1 MVLHN
6 VHLHGSFASRN
17 GHATSLHLSF
27 QLVAHTCKLAAPF
40 LAIRPLYSSG
50 KSFFYFVKQCG
61 NGCYCFLK
69 SPTSFREHFRSVL
82 PPLLNKN
89 VI

>member
-27 QLVAHTCKLAAPF
+27 QFVAHTYKLAALF
-40 LAIRPLYSSG
+40 LAI
-50 KSFFYFVKQCG
+50 
-61 NGCYCFLK
+61 
-69 SPTSFREHFRSVL
+69 
-82 PPLLNKN
+82 PPLCSSDSSMVPVPHYSLNSSEM
-89 VI
+89 IEEY